1 MVRSLAAVLSLL
13 LVLAGCST
21 LVPAPAPSTPSAPT
35 TPAPVPTDDRAD
47 GELAPGVTAEGVVA
61 SRTLAEAH
69 VARLADRSFAL
80 SVNRTTRY
88 PNGTLRER
96 LRLNLSLAADRSYL
110 VHTSTAGPQAPVF
123 LGRPPASASFW
134 SNGSTYTRRLTRE
147 NTTTYSQFQ
156 PTAGAGT
163 WQYWAR
169 TVPYGG
175 RGGNPRG
182 FITRTFSAVP
192 TRVTGRVADGNGTS
206 YRLVGDRATAPIELG
221 IADPR
226 DVRLTATV
234 TAGGLVR
241 SLSLSYVGTVDG
253 QAIAVTRRFRYE
265 RVGNTTVERPPWVAQ
280 ALSG

>member
-1 MVRSLAAVLSLL
+1 MARVLAVAVTVL
-13 LVLAGCST
+13 LVLAGCSA
-21 LVPAPAPSTPSAPT
+21 LAPGPEPSRPSTPV
-35 TPAPVPTDDRAD
+35 TPAPVPTDDRTD
-47 GELAPGVTAEGVVA
+47 GELAPGVTTEGVVS

-69 VARLADRSFAL
+69 VARLDDRSYGL
-80 SVNRTTRY
+80 VMNRTTRY

-96 LRLNLSLAADRSYL
+96 LRLNLSLGADRSYL
-110 VHTSTAGPQAPVF
+110 VDTSTAGPAAPVF

-134 SNGSTYTRRLTRE
+134 SNGSTYTRRLTRG
-147 NTTTYSQFQ
+147 NTTTYTQFQ
-156 PTAGAGT
+156 PTDGAGT

-192 TRVTGRVADGNGTS
+192 TRVTGRVADGDGTS
-206 YRLVGDRATAPIELG
+206 YRLVGTRATAPIELG
-221 IADPR
+221 IEDPR
-226 DVRLTATV
+226 EVELTATV
-234 TAGGLVR
+234 TAAGLVR

-253 QAIAVTRRFRYE
+253 QTVTVSRRFSYE
-265 RVGNTTVERPPWVAQ
+265 RLGNATVERPPWVDR